1 MTTNK
6 QPTHTAHS
14 LFLQAVDIVG
24 KEEFAR
30 RMGREVSTVSRYISG
45 DGTGKI
51 SANASSVTLSILA
64 QTLMK

>member
-1 MTTNK
+1 MTTTK
-6 QPTHTAHS
+6 QPTITAHS
-14 LFLQAVDIVG
+14 LFTQAVNKVG

-30 RMGREVSTVSRYISG
+30 RAGTTVSTVNRYLSG
-45 DGTGKI
+45 YGDGKI